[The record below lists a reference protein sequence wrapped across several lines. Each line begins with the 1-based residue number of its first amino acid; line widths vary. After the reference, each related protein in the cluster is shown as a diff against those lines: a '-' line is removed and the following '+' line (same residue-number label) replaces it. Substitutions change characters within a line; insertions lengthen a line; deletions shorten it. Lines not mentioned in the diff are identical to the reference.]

1 MHLGTCKQTF
11 AYPKASLA
19 CLKFP
24 EALPC
29 SGWAQIRVVRKS
41 VFTATLGPLGDAT
54 VSMFQQHVG
63 AGRQSVFI
71 VFLNLLLTSSP
82 ACRRFQRPFAE
93 GAGVQP
99 TLRRAVLHLRQRGP
113 TFLNRATVFVG
124 RVWRLLRRRKQV
136 CLPPSFCLV
145 FTPVPNHPHHIQGH
159 VCCQREGGHQP
170 PRRPWLAP
178 SSSLQLFSC

>member
-41 VFTATLGPLGDAT
+41 VFTATPGPLGDAT

-82 ACRRFQRPFAE
+82 ACRRFQRPLAE

-113 TFLNRATVFVG
+113 TFLDRVAMFLDRAVI
-124 RVWRLLRRRKQV
+124 LLRRTR
-136 CLPPSFCLV
+136 PRYAWPSFLPCCHTCPHSH
-145 FTPVPNHPHHIQGH
+145 TP
-159 VCCQREGGHQP
+159 CT
-170 PRRPWLAP
+170 
-178 SSSLQLFSC
+178 FS